1 MTQSNP
7 RQSPQWGKPQQS
19 AVSQYAPKKIAPLQ
33 YFFKGI
39 NSEAGRVTSGWGTT
53 PIMVVIIA
61 LFVLFL
67 LIMVQIVNSSI
78 LLQGMDV
85 DWTSLKY

>member
-1 MTQSNP
+1 MTPS
-7 RQSPQWGKPQQS
+7 K
-19 AVSQYAPKKIAPLQ
+19 YASKKTAPLQ
-33 YFFKGI
+33 YFFKSI
-39 NSEAGRVTSGWGTT
+39 NSEAGKVTRGWGTT
-53 PIMVVIIA
+53 PIMAGIIF

-78 LLQGMDV
+78 LLAGMDV